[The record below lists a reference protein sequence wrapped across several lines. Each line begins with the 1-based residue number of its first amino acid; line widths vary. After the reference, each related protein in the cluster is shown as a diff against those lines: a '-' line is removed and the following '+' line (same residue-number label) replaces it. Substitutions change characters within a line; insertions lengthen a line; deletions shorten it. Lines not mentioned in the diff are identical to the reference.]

1 VIAGLVLIPSC
12 SFRPCG
18 LAPQVLGKALRRV
31 PTPVEQLVGKSES

>member
-1 VIAGLVLIPSC
+1 VLIPSC

-31 PTPVEQLVGKSES
+31 PTPVDHQLVGKSLSIL